1 MTVVMGASFRN
12 TSEITELAGCDL
24 LTISP
29 ALLTELENSNEKI
42 LRKLDIATAKQTK
55 LEKISFDENQFRWM
69 LNEDQMATEKLSEGI
84 RKFADDSRKLEKKLY
99 ELMGH

>member
-1 MTVVMGASFRN
+1 MGASFRN

-55 LEKISFDENQFRWM
+55 LEKISLDENQFRWM

>member
-1 MTVVMGASFRN
+1 MGASFRN